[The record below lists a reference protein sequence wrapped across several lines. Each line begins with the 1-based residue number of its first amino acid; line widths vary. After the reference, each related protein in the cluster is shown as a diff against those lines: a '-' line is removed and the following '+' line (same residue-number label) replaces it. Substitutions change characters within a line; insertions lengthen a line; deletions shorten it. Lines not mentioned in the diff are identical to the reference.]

1 MGPVSSALEMLRGEH
16 RAEIMI
22 KIESGASMQRARK
35 MMREAMADYSA
46 KEEFKGVKITVDV
59 DA

>member
-1 MGPVSSALEMLRGEH
+1 MLRGEH

-35 MMREAMADYSA
+35 MMREAMADHSA